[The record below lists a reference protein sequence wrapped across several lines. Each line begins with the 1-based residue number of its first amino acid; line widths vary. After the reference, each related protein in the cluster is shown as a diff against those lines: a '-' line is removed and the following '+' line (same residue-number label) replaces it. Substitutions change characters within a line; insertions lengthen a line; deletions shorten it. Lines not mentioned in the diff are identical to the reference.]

1 MELAN
6 QHKAI
11 EAALGWVTP
20 GVATRILHC
29 HQQTLR
35 AMAKRGAIRCARTAS
50 GRCLWDVSTY
60 LLQREAAQRSGE
72 VIP

>member
-60 LLQREAAQRSGE
+60 LLEREAAQRSGE
-72 VIP
+72 VMP

>member
-11 EAALGWVTP
+11 EPALGWVTP

-72 VIP
+72 VMP

>member
-35 AMAKRGAIRCARTAS
+35 AMAKRGAIRCARAAS

-72 VIP
+72 VMP